1 MTAAMPHP
9 VPGSTLAL
17 PHLTQAQ
24 APLTHAVD
32 VINERGET
40 EAVHIPAERPLTVY
54 VDRRELVTLMT
65 LGAAPEALT
74 IGWLRNQRLVKRLD
88 EIASVQVDWEVDAV
102 SVTTH
107 HGLQNADQKLGSRTV
122 TTGCGQG
129 SVFGGLMDEVDRITL
144 PEARLTQGE
153 LYGIVNAIRLKETTY
168 KSAGSVH
175 GCALFRGEALLTFVE
190 DVGRHNAIDTIA
202 GWMWMNTDGKVP
214 QGGASSTLSGGTP
227 AENAASESLHAP
239 MSGADKVFYTTGRL
253 TSEMVIKSAQ
263 MGVPIVVSRSG
274 MTQMG
279 HAVAQQLG
287 LCAIGRATNRRFVC
301 YSGTDRLVLQPEL
314 AQVPVV
320 PVARGGAGTAS

>member
-1 MTAAMPHP
+1 MND
-9 VPGSTLAL
+9 STLAPSHPPQPLDL
-17 PHLTQAQ
+17 PRLTQAQ
-24 APLTHAVD
+24 APLTQAVD

-40 EAVHIPAERPLTVY
+40 EQVHIPAERALTVY

-65 LGAAPEALT
+65 LGAHPELLVL
-74 IGWLRNQRLVKRLD
+74 GYLRNQRLVD
-88 EIASVQVDWEVDAV
+88 SVFDIESITVDWDVNAAAV
-102 SVTTH
+102 RTR
-107 HGLQNADQKLGSRTV
+107 HGIARIEERTASKVV

-129 SVFGGLMDEVDRITL
+129 SVFGGLMDEVDRIEL
-144 PEARLTQGE
+144 PQAQLTQAQ
-153 LYGIVNAIRLKETTY
+153 LYGLVNAIRLKETTY

-175 GCALFRGEALLTFVE
+175 GCALFRGEDMLVFVE

-202 GWMWMNTDGKVP
+202 GWMWMNPEAPSEAPSTQAGQTDT
-214 QGGASSTLSGGTP
+214 ASFQ
-227 AENAASESLHAP
+227 P
-239 MSGADKVFYTTGRL
+239 MGGADKVFYTTGRL

-301 YSGTDRLVLQPEL
+301 YAGAHRLVLQPEL
-314 AQVPVV
+314 A
-320 PVARGGAGTAS
+320 